1 MEPTINDVLSGRG
14 AWFNQHPGNE
24 RFRQMLDRQI
34 MIVWEVLAHRLWH
47 VKTDLLLMVGQEQA
61 QLMPSLQETMFVLI

>member
-24 RFRQMLDRQI
+24 RFRQMLEEQKVRRPQHV
-34 MIVWEVLAHRLWH
+34 MSFFVVSLALNVDTCDH
-47 VKTDLLLMVGQEQA
+47 
-61 QLMPSLQETMFVLI
+61 